1 MEEASTELVKGSV
14 YIPISSLGKSI
25 TQQGDLTVPS
35 KPKGIILFAHGS
47 GSGRNSPRN
56 KFVAEMLNRDG
67 LATLLVDLLT
77 PEEEESDT
85 IMEKQRDKISVDCGG
100 GNTRDNIRRCT
111 TGALGPCSSQKSPPQ
126 FRKLV
131 R

>member
-56 KFVAEMLNRDG
+56 KFVAEKLNRDG

-77 PEEEESDT
+77 PEEEEESDT
-85 IMEKQRDKISVDCGG
+85 IMEKQRDKISGFLL
-100 GNTRDNIRRCT
+100 NKFNIRLLASR
-111 TGALGPCSSQKSPPQ
+111 
-126 FRKLV
+126 LV
-131 R
+131 